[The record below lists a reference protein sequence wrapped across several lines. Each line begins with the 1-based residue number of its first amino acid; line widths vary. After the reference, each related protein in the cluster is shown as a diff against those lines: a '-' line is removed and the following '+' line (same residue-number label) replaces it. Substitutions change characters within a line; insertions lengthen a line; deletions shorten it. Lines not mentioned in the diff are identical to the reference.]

1 MTTDDR
7 KLCYLDV
14 TPTSPNENTIMHG
27 GVVSYNVIDGYVFD
41 TVDALL
47 HNIAGENPN
56 PVGRLIVEWTVEREE
71 HQRARNRV
79 TSQRIVGRTAMVN
92 GKLVVKS

>member
-7 KLCYLDV
+7 KVCYLDLA
-14 TPTSPNENTIMHG
+14 PTCPNENTIMHG

-47 HNIAGENPN
+47 HNIADRAP
-56 PVGRLIVEWTVEREE
+56 GRLIVEWTVGRDESNP
-71 HQRARNRV
+71 RAKNRL
-79 TSQRIVGRTAMVN
+79 TSRRVVGRTVMVD
-92 GKLVVKS
+92 GKIVVKP